1 MPEESLK
8 SKALTGLIWQLLQ
21 KTVGQL
27 LSFAI
32 TVILARLLLP
42 SDYGVVALASMFNVL
57 VGIFISGSMDAAL
70 IQKKDADE
78 LDYNTVFYSSLFMSF
93 VIYTVVYFSAPV
105 VARIYGNP
113 LVSPLMRVL
122 GLTMPIGA
130 LSMVQNAVVQ
140 RQLQFKKVFYSG
152 LVGQIV
158 SAIIGIAM
166 AYKGF
171 GPWALVAQSMIS
183 GIANTVVMFFL
194 VTWHPRLMFSFSRFR
209 ELFDFAWKK
218 TAAGF
223 IGTLCFQLKGYLI
236 GYKYTMADL
245 AYFNRGDGLPDMLM
259 NNVNGSINNVLFPT
273 LAKISNEPEALRRGV
288 RRAMMA
294 SSYVLTPLLFGLAAV
309 SPQVVQLLY
318 TQKWMP
324 AVPFMQVACL
334 TACMTVLN
342 TANLQAFYAIGRSGE
357 VLKLEIYKK
366 PVMLIIL
373 AVAIF
378 ISPLAISVGLLFYSV
393 YVLYVNTRPNAKY
406 LGYTLREQIKD
417 VRGSFLLAGVMAL
430 LVYGIGSLITNA
442 LLCLMLQVLLGA
454 TFYIGISH
462 LRGMEEYYYVRKTIV
477 EIIRNRKGR

>member
-8 SKALTGLIWQLLQ
+8 NKALTGFIWQLLQ
-21 KTVGQL
+21 KTIGQL
-27 LSFAI
+27 LSFII

-70 IQKKDADE
+70 IQKKNADE

-93 VIYTVVYFSAPV
+93 VIYAVVYFSAPI

-152 LVGQIV
+152 LIGQII
-158 SAIIGIAM
+158 SAIIGIIM

-171 GPWALVAQSMIS
+171 GPWALVAQNMIS

-209 ELFDFAWKK
+209 ELFEFAWKK
-218 TAAGF
+218 TVAGF

-273 LAKISNEPEALRRGV
+273 LAKMSDDPEALHRG
-288 RRAMMA
+288 
-294 SSYVLTPLLFGLAAV
+294 F
-309 SPQVVQLLY
+309 
-318 TQKWMP
+318 
-324 AVPFMQVACL
+324 AVP
-334 TACMTVLN
+334 
-342 TANLQAFYAIGRSGE
+342 
-357 VLKLEIYKK
+357 
-366 PVMLIIL
+366 
-373 AVAIF
+373 
-378 ISPLAISVGLLFYSV
+378 
-393 YVLYVNTRPNAKY
+393 
-406 LGYTLREQIKD
+406 
-417 VRGSFLLAGVMAL
+417 
-430 LVYGIGSLITNA
+430 
-442 LLCLMLQVLLGA
+442 
-454 TFYIGISH
+454 
-462 LRGMEEYYYVRKTIV
+462 
-477 EIIRNRKGR
+477 